1 LYLILPTLN
10 AMAEAELEPA
20 QFVPLAQIQLRKLAQ
35 PRRYFN
41 PEALENLTASI
52 RQHGILQPL
61 LVRPLSGVTVK
72 YELVAGERR
81 FRAAQAA
88 GLLTVPVVVRHL
100 SDNEAAT
107 LALVENLQREDL
119 NAIEETEGILAL
131 LAMHLHLTPEAT
143 TSLLNRM
150 AKEVKRQTAPVLS
163 QAEIEITTVFES
175 LGRMS
180 WESFVTS
187 RLPLLNLPHDL
198 QQAIQ
203 TQALDYTKA
212 IALSRLKDDKQ
223 RSILLQQVLVSDWSV
238 RRIQSHIK
246 KLRHSEPP
254 TPSCGLSPT
263 TDDKFPAQEPLYKHL
278 NLLNQIESFSRNLV
292 DLLRIHR
299 KPIFDAKK
307 QSRLEALIVELNQ
320 ILTEEC

>member
-1 LYLILPTLN
+1 
-10 AMAEAELEPA
+10 MAEAELEPA
-20 QFVPLAQIQLRKLAQ
+20 QFVPLAQIQLRKLEQ

-61 LVRPLSGVTVK
+61 LVRPLSDVTVG

-88 GLLTVPVVVRHL
+88 GLLTVPVVIRHL
-100 SDNEAAT
+100 SDIEAAT

-119 NAIEETEGILAL
+119 KAIEETEGILEL

-143 TSLLNRM
+143 ISLLNRM
-150 AKEVKRQTAPVLS
+150 AKEVKRQTAPRVLS

-203 TQALDYTKA
+203 TQGLDYTKA

-223 RSILLQQVLVSDWSV
+223 RSILLQQVLVADWSV
-238 RRIQSHIK
+238 RRIQAHIK

-263 TDDKFPAQEPLYKHL
+263 TDDKLPAQEPLYKHL

-292 DLLRIHR
+292 DLLKIHR
-299 KPIFDAKK
+299 QPIFDAKK